1 MLVSQ
6 VVVKLTFLSGDVRQ
20 ADHVPVRFAAGDLPD
35 EVRNL
40 PEKLREAAQ
49 LRENNP
55 AATLSEL
62 AALADPPVS
71 KPAMSHRLRS
81 IIERSGQSQGTRGAR
96 GVCWRDPAAPS

>member
-40 PEKLREAAQ
+40 PEKLRTEMKRPLSGKDGHVEDLGFDKVLEDMAAVGQFRIVAGPVLGHLADGGEAA
-49 LRENNP
+49 E
-55 AATLSEL
+55 
-62 AALADPPVS
+62 
-71 KPAMSHRLRS
+71 
-81 IIERSGQSQGTRGAR
+81 
-96 GVCWRDPAAPS
+96 